1 MLQKLFL
8 TYGSPID
15 CMKIRGSTGTKSQAI
30 TRILKDNNECFWIEK
45 RKGHMHVLPIGLLNR
60 FDLLIYDIV
69 QMIDLKLFSYMYME
83 KPIFVG
89 FLFTEWR
96 LI

>member
-1 MLQKLFL
+1 MFL
-8 TYGSPID
+8 N
-15 CMKIRGSTGTKSQAI
+15 C
-30 TRILKDNNECFWIEK
+30 K

-60 FDLLIYDIV
+60 FDLLMCGII
-69 QMIDLKLFSYMYME
+69 QMNDLELFSYMNME

-89 FLFTEWR
+89 FSFTEWW